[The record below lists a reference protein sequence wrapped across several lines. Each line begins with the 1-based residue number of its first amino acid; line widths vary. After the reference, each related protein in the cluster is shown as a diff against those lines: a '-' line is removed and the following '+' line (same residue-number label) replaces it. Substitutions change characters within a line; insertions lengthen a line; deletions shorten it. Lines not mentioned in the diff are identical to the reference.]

1 MKRLHVHVAV
11 KEISGS
17 IPFYSKMFGCE
28 PTVIKSDYAKWQLE
42 DPKVNFAISAR
53 GAPVGINHLGIQVDD
68 ASELGEMKT
77 RLDQIQGEVVEE
89 MGTACCYAQSDKY
102 WVNDPAGIPWETFH
116 TLDSIPV
123 FNQSESTSADA
134 CCVPSPVASVAI
146 SSVTKKSCC

>member
-11 KEISGS
+11 TNIPES

-28 PTVIKSDYAKWQLE
+28 PTVIKDDYAKWQLE

-89 MGTACCYAQSDKY
+89 MGNASDV
-102 WVNDPAGIPWETFH
+102 WSSNFARVNESANWSWY
-116 TLDSIPV
+116 LD
-123 FNQSESTSADA
+123 
-134 CCVPSPVASVAI
+134 
-146 SSVTKKSCC
+146 

>member
-17 IPFYSKMFGCE
+17 IPFYSKLFGCE

-68 ASELGEMKT
+68 ASELGEMKIFLT
-77 RLDQIQGEVVEE
+77 GGKMVEKTE
-89 MGTACCYAQSDKY
+89 MKK
-102 WVNDPAGIPWETFH
+102 
-116 TLDSIPV
+116 
-123 FNQSESTSADA
+123 
-134 CCVPSPVASVAI
+134 VASLVD
-146 SSVTKKSCC
+146 